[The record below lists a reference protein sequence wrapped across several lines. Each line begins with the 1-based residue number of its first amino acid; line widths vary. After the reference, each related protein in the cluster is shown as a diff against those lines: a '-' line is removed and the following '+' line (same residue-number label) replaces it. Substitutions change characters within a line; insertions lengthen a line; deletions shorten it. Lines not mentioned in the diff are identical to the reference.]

1 MSSGLKYSLF
11 TLVIVLIALVGSN
24 TVTLADL
31 SHLNPASWGQY
42 LIEQQVIP
50 QGPAGMI
57 TLFIFL
63 SITTAIGLPRQVAA
77 FVSGYSFGAL
87 FGAVLAT
94 LAATIGC
101 LLTFSV
107 SRHLLSHR
115 VSAKYPKQISKVSSF
130 IEQQTLAK
138 TIIIRLLPL
147 GSNLMTNILAGVT
160 RVSAKPYVLGSLLGF
175 IPQMLIFS
183 FAGSGVKL
191 ADEQQVYVTLGLF
204 LTIAL
209 IGGYLVR
216 QSSLAKLAI
225 KPKEETG

>member
-11 TLVIVLIALVGSN
+11 ILVALIIALIGSN
-24 TVTLADL
+24 SITLADL
-31 SHLNPASWGQY
+31 SHLNPATWGQY
-42 LIEQQVIP
+42 LIDQQLIP
-50 QGPAGMI
+50 QGPTGML
-57 TLFIFL
+57 TLFLFL

-77 FVSGYSFGAL
+77 FVSGFSFGGVY
-87 FGAVLAT
+87 GAILAT

-101 LLTFSV
+101 LLTFTV
-107 SRHLLSHR
+107 SRYLLSDKITAR
-115 VSAKYPKQISKVSSF
+115 YPKQISKISTF

-160 RVSAKPYVLGSLLGF
+160 RVSGKPYVLGSLLGF

-191 ADEQQVYVTLGLF
+191 ADEQQLYVTLGLF
-204 LTIAL
+204 MCIAL
-209 IGGYLVR
+209 LGGYLVR
-216 QSSLAKLAI
+216 QSSLRKLAI
-225 KPKEETG
+225 KHKEEAG

>member
-11 TLVIVLIALVGSN
+11 ALAILLIVLVGSN
-24 TVTLADL
+24 SVTLADIR
-31 SHLNPASWGQY
+31 HLNPASWGQY
-42 LIEQQVIP
+42 LIDQQLIP
-50 QGPAGMI
+50 QGPAGI
-57 TLFIFL
+57 LVLFLFL

-77 FVSGYSFGAL
+77 FVSGYSFGGVY
-87 FGAVLAT
+87 GAILAT

-107 SRHLLSHR
+107 ARHILSHR
-115 VSAKYPKQISKVSSF
+115 VTAKYPKQIGKVSAF

-191 ADEQQVYVTLGLF
+191 ADEQQVYISFALF
-204 LTIAL
+204 IAIAL
-209 IGGYLVR
+209 LGSYLLR
-216 QSSLAKLAI
+216 QRSLTPGLSQKRNS
-225 KPKEETG
+225 